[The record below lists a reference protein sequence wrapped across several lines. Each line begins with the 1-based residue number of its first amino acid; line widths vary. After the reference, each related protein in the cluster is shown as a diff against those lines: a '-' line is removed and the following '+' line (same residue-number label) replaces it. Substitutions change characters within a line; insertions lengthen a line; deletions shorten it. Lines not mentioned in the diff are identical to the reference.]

1 MTDVQT
7 LTRFVRA
14 HPRLLVL
21 TGAGVSTA
29 SGIPDYRDAE
39 GRWKRTPPLS
49 HQEFLRSEPARRRY
63 WARSLIGWPRIAAS
77 RPNAAHRALARLERA
92 GHVHSL
98 LTQNVDGLHQRA
110 GSARVIELH
119 GSLSRV
125 LCLDCGVNLSRIA
138 VQRMLEVQNPAFL
151 SLPDGP
157 APDGDAELACADLEG
172 FRVPECPRCGG
183 LLKPDVVFFG
193 AGVPV
198 ARVEAA
204 LLALARADALLVVG
218 SSLMVYSGYR
228 LCLAARDMGKPIA
241 AVNLGRTRADELL
254 RLKIEAP
261 CAIVLAQLIQALSPA
276 QAESEGVFLAQRAV
290 GRAYLG
296 ASTACSGQRSER
308 GQDIMGSGGPPGC

>member
-1 MTDVQT
+1 MTEMQALVH
-7 LTRFVRA
+7 FVHV

-49 HQEFLRSEPARRRY
+49 HQEFLRSDSARRRY
-63 WARSLIGWPRIAAS
+63 WARSLIGWPRVAAAQ
-77 RPNAAHRALARLERA
+77 PNVAHQALARMESA
-92 GHVHSL
+92 GYVHAL

-110 GSARVIELH
+110 GSKRVIELH

-125 LCLDCGVNLSRIA
+125 VCLDCGERLSRMA
-138 VQRMLEVQNPAFL
+138 VQRRLEAQNPAFL
-151 SLPDGP
+151 SLPAGS
-157 APDGDAELACADLEG
+157 APDGDADLALADLDD

-193 AGVPV
+193 AGVPP

-204 LLALARADALLVVG
+204 LRALACADALLVVG

-228 LCLAARDMGKPIA
+228 FCLAARQMGKPIA

-254 RLKIEAP
+254 HLKVAAP
-261 CAIVLAQLIQALSPA
+261 CAAVLAAVARALS
-276 QAESEGVFLAQRAV
+276 Q
-290 GRAYLG
+290 GRT
-296 ASTACSGQRSER
+296 AS
-308 GQDIMGSGGPPGC
+308 